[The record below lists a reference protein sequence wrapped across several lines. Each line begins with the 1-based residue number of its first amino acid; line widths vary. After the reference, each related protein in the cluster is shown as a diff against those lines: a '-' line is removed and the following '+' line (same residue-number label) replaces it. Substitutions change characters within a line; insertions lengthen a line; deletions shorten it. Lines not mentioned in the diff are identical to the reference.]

1 MSDPLLRPYC
11 VIHYTGEGDWRDRAI
26 RWATDSEIS
35 HSELAL
41 LDHETTWCRAISAS
55 ARDGSVRIKDI
66 DLGSG
71 NWMVQRVGA
80 WADAEAWR
88 WARAWLGCG
97 YDWKGILMSQT
108 LAFHRHSKRRK
119 FCSELVGLALGL
131 QRPNTLSPGTLR
143 YRIDEMNEAHLAGH
157 KAGWQDGYAACGQR
171 AQV

>member
-1 MSDPLLRPYC
+1 MLDPLLRPYC
-11 VIHYTGEGDWRDRAI
+11 VIHYIGEGDWRDRAI

-41 LDHETTWCRAISAS
+41 VDHETTWCRAISAS
-55 ARDGSVRIKDI
+55 ARDGGVRIKDI

-80 WADAEAWR
+80 WADVEACR
-88 WARAWLGCG
+88 WARAWLGYG

-108 LAFHRHSKRRK
+108 LAFHRHSESRK

-131 QRPNTLSPGTLR
+131 HRPNTLSPGTLR
-143 YRIDEMNEAHLAGH
+143 YRIDEMNEAHLAGYTARRLH
-157 KAGWQDGYAACGQR
+157 VGDAAGQE
-171 AQV
+171 AQL